1 MSARLWGILCAVV
14 VLVAD
19 QLSKAWIIQFFQDH
33 FWPVDLLPFLRLVMT
48 WNTGVSFGIFNDGG
62 PWNAWLL
69 SALAGLVSIVL
80 LVWLWRSKNTL
91 ICLSLGGI
99 IGGAVGNLIDRIR
112 FGAVADFIDVH
123 AFGYHWPAF
132 NVADSAI
139 TVGAILLIL
148 DSLFSGRSSARN

>member
-1 MSARLWGILCAVV
+1 MKERSWGILCAVLILV
-14 VLVAD
+14 VD
-19 QLSKAWIIQFFQDH
+19 QISKQWIIGFFQDRY
-33 FWPVDLLPFLRLVMT
+33 WPVELLPFLRLVMT

-62 PWNAWLL
+62 AWNAIL
-69 SALAGLVSIVL
+69 LAGLAGVVSLVL
-80 LVWLWRSKNTL
+80 LIWLWRAKNLL
-91 ICLSLGGI
+91 ICLALGGI

-139 TVGAILLIL
+139 TVGAVLLIW
-148 DSLFSGRSSARN
+148 DSLFSRKNSAKS